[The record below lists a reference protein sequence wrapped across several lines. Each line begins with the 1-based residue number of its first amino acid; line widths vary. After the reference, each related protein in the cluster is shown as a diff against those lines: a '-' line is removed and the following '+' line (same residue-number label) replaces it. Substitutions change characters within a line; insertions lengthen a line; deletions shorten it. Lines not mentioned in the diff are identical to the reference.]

1 MKNNK
6 GFTLME
12 LVAAIFIGG
21 MVTAALV
28 LVWKTAS
35 TQTSQGQRQTIM
47 RNQVSNF
54 QRQLYKDFYSADM
67 ITFPNATNPNGTTVI
82 LAGLKKAKRLNN
94 TQFQVLNNAPQ
105 GPTSVFVYCLDTEN
119 GVTVIKRYTDNLEY
133 SNFSSSNYI
142 ANMSSYADNLL
153 NTCKSQGASVLSHFS
168 LSRANLLATT
178 GSDPYNGQY
187 TLQGSVSRTFKD
199 VQNTTPIYI
208 KIDEILMS
216 QGGI

>member
-1 MKNNK
+1 MRNNK

-12 LVAAIFIGG
+12 LVAALFIGG

-67 ITFPNATNPNGTTVI
+67 ITFPNATNSSGTNI
-82 LAGLKKAKRLNN
+82 LLAGLKKAKRISN
-94 TQFQVLNNAPQ
+94 TQFEVLNLAPQ
-105 GPTSVFVYCLDTEN
+105 GPTSYFVYCLDTEN
-119 GVTVIKRYTDNLEY
+119 GATVIKRYAANLAH
-133 SNFSSSNYI
+133 SSFSSSNYI
-142 ANMSSYADNLL
+142 ANISSYGDNLL
-153 NTCKSQGASVLSHFS
+153 STCRGSGFTVLSNFS
-168 LSRANLLATT
+168 LTSASLATT

-187 TLQGSVSRTFKD
+187 TLKGSVSRVFKD
-199 VQNTTPIYI
+199 VQSTTPIYI
-208 KIDEILMS
+208 EIDETLMS

>member
-1 MKNNK
+1 MRNNK

-67 ITFPNATNPNGTTVI
+67 ITFPNATNSSGTNI
-82 LAGLKKAKRLNN
+82 LLAGLKKAKRVSNS
-94 TQFQVLNNAPQ
+94 QFEVLNLAPQ
-105 GPTSVFVYCLDTEN
+105 GPTSYFVYCLDTDN
-119 GVTVIKRYTDNLEY
+119 GATVIKRYATNLKR
-133 SNFSSSNYI
+133 SDFSSSSYL
-142 ANMSSYADNLL
+142 ANMSAYGEQLL
-153 NTCKSQGASVLSHFS
+153 NTCRSNGTILLSNFNLTNAT
-168 LSRANLLATT
+168 LSTT

-187 TLQGSVSRTFKD
+187 TLRGNVSRTFRD

-208 KIDEILMS
+208 EIDETMMS

>member
-1 MKNNK
+1 MRNNK

-12 LVAAIFIGG
+12 LVAALFIGG

-67 ITFPNATNPNGTTVI
+67 ITFPNATNSSGTNI
-82 LAGLKKAKRLNN
+82 LLAGLKKAKRISN
-94 TQFQVLNNAPQ
+94 TQFEILNLAPQ
-105 GPTSVFVYCLDTEN
+105 GPTSYFVYCLDTES
-119 GVTVIKRYTDNLEY
+119 GATVIKRYAANLAY
-133 SNFSSSNYI
+133 SDSNHI
-142 ANMSSYADNLL
+142 ANMSSYGENLL
-153 NTCKSQGASVLSHFS
+153 STCRGSGFTVLSNFS
-168 LSRANLLATT
+168 LTNATLTTT

-187 TLQGSVSRTFKD
+187 TLRGSVSRVFKD
-199 VQNTTPIYI
+199 VQSTTPIYI
-208 KIDEILMS
+208 EIDETLMS